1 MPSYNTPH
9 PDPMAPYSQPL
20 LTELVIQ
27 KIAEKHNPEDTWN
40 QMHKPAVPVATAQ
53 SIAPALRTVM
63 AETLADYE
71 TPSRLHDR
79 IMLELEDLA
88 STIADRLPENQSKAL
103 AEHAPTMAKEPATNG
118 RHQGRRYIID
128 IPDEHLDAAA
138 HALTAAGV
146 EFHHTDSMAMVS
158 RDADLDH
165 LCTPADIPA
174 IIEALNCHLLSE
186 DSSRRLQS
194 NPGTLSHLQTQSF
207 LSIAQELI
215 CWSGNRAIDTTRIDD
230 HGGLEK
236 VISSYHPELALLYQ
250 D

>member
-1 MPSYNTPH
+1 MPSYNTP
-9 PDPMAPYSQPL
+9 DPMARYSQPL

-27 KIAEKHNPEDTWN
+27 IVAEKHNPEDTWN
-40 QMHKPAVPVATAQ
+40 QMHRPAVPVTSAQ
-53 SIAPALRTVM
+53 SVAPALHTVM
-63 AETLADYE
+63 ADTLAEYKM
-71 TPSRLHDR
+71 PSRLHDR

-88 STIADRLPENQSKAL
+88 STIADRLPQDQSKAL
-103 AEHAPTMAKEPATNG
+103 AAHAAVLAKEPPANA
-118 RHQGRRYIID
+118 RHRGRRYIID
-128 IPDEHLDAAA
+128 IPDEHLDAAG

-146 EFHHTDSMAMVS
+146 EFHHTDNMAMVS
-158 RDADLDH
+158 PDADLDH

-186 DSSRRLQS
+186 DSSRRLQT

-215 CWSGNRAIDTTRIDD
+215 CWSGNRAIDTTRIDE